1 MKGKGIDTTTNIR
14 RIVINLR
21 KKRNIRKMAVINGQ
35 SKKKKNPQR
44 PSKHR
49 QRFLTTLIFKEISI
63 KIIVKLFL
71 LSRFQARKQARKK
84 KKKEN
89 SGPVCI

>member
-35 SKKKKNPQR
+35 SKKKKKNPQR

-49 QRFLTTLIFKEISI
+49 
-63 KIIVKLFL
+63 
-71 LSRFQARKQARKK
+71 
-84 KKKEN
+84 
-89 SGPVCI
+89 